1 VKSTVSKAGA
11 NRKVHVSARKTQKN
25 DSLEGLKK
33 AFLIG
38 LGATV
43 MTAEKLKDA
52 VTDLVDEMVAR
63 GDIKPN
69 EAKKVAEDLKKR
81 FQSSK
86 SDFDSTLR
94 KAIASASQTIG
105 KVASDLKKATSKK
118 PAAKK
123 AAAKKAAVKKPVAKK
138 AAAKPAVKKAAVK
151 KAAAKKP
158 VAKKAAAKPAI
169 KKAAVKK
176 PVAKKPVKTVKAP
189 VSKPPAVE
197 SKPTVQE
204 APATA

>member
-1 VKSTVSKAGA
+1 MKTKKASASKSTATKKPASIKKTAKSSVKSAVSKASTNGKA
-11 NRKVHVSARKTQKN
+11 HVSPRKTQKN

-105 KVASDLKKATSKK
+105 KVASDLKKAAGKKTTAKK
-118 PAAKK
+118 P
-123 AAAKKAAVKKPVAKK
+123 
-138 AAAKPAVKKAAVK
+138 AVK

-158 VAKKAAAKPAI
+158 VAKKAAAKPAV
-169 KKAAVKK
+169 KKAIAKK
-176 PVAKKPVKTVKAP
+176 PVAKKA
-189 VSKPPAVE
+189 AA
-197 SKPTVQE
+197 KPTVTGLIK
-204 APATA
+204 A